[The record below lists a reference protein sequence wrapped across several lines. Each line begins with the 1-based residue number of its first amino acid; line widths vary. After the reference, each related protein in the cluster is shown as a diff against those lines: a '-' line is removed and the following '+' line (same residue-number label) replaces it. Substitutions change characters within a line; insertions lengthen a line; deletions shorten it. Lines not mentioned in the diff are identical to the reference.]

1 MKALFTALLLLLP
14 FAVRGAAAEVR
25 VYKGTSS
32 FTSDVI
38 CTVRDG
44 KVYKGTSDF
53 QRDLLFTIRDGKIY
67 KGTSTFTSDILAT
80 VRDGKV
86 YEGTS
91 SFQRDVLFTMDG
103 YLTVEEF
110 FAVWHAVRY
119 VY

>member
-1 MKALFTALLLLLP
+1 VKTLFTALLLLLP
-14 FAVRGAAAEVR
+14 FVTRTAAAEVR
-25 VYKGTSS
+25 VYKGTST
-32 FTSDVI
+32 FTSDIV

-44 KVYKGTSDF
+44 KVYQGTSDF
-53 QRDLLFTIRDGKIY
+53 QRNILFTLRDGKIY
-67 KGTSTFTSDILAT
+67 KGTSSFTSDILAT

-91 SFQRDVLFTMDG
+91 SFQRDVLFTVDG

>member
-1 MKALFTALLLLLP
+1 MRTLFTALLLLLP
-14 FAVRGAAAEVR
+14 FVTRTAAAEVR
-25 VYKGTSS
+25 VYKGTST
-32 FTSDVI
+32 FTSDVV

-44 KVYKGTSDF
+44 KVYRKTS
-53 QRDLLFTIRDGKIY
+53 
-67 KGTSTFTSDILAT
+67 SFTSDILAT

-91 SFQRDVLFTMDG
+91 NFQRDVLFTVDG